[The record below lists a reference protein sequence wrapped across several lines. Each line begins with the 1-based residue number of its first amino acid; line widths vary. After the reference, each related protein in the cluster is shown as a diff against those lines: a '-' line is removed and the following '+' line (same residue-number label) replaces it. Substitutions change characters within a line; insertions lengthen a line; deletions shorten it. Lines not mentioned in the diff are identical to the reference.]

1 MKYVDAN
8 LDEPD
13 KAISGNE
20 PYKPKSN
27 NGMCQKQAYNV
38 FSFMEIQDK
47 IIHNMQLVDC
57 CSELCP

>member
-1 MKYVDAN
+1 MIIKYVDAN

-38 FSFMEIQDK
+38 FFIYGNPGQ
-47 IIHNMQLVDC
+47 NYT
-57 CSELCP
+57 